1 MRLLASPFWGF
12 IWCLNVAGN
21 RRQRYYRGI
30 LSTTNVD
37 AAVTPE
43 ILFVFVLLFITI
55 GLFIWDRIR
64 MDIVAM
70 MVVVTLAVSGVIT
83 PAETVSGF
91 GQSLV
96 VMIAG
101 LFVVGEGLFR
111 TGVAAAVGNWIL
123 KLGGEHE
130 KRLLLVLIPVV
141 AAMSAFMSSTGAV
154 ALFIPVVLSICRT
167 AGLQPSRMLMPLAFA
182 SLIGGMMT
190 LIGTPP
196 NMVVSTQLET
206 AGLAPFAFFD
216 FTLIGA
222 VILLVGTLY
231 LVFIAPALLPSTGV
245 RENQHPN
252 LKEFAERYGIQDN
265 LYQLR
270 VRQDSELIGETVSS
284 ARLRTGYEV
293 VVFAIRRNG
302 KMLSSLMPVLSETRI
317 KSGDMLIAYGNPD
330 DIERLC
336 MEQGALFLGF
346 PEDQRQRVSKEFG
359 VAEIMLHNRSPM
371 IGKTIKAG
379 RFREQFNLSVIGVLR
394 DGKPLATGFNG
405 EPLQVGDT
413 LLLAGGWRYI
423 EALDERRK
431 FVVLET
437 PAEMTEVSARWG
449 HAPYALLIMV
459 AMLGLMVSGVLSSL
473 SAILLAAMAMV
484 LTGCITMNEAYKSLN
499 SSSLVLIAG
508 MLPLAL
514 AMKKTGGLDLIVD
527 LLLNALGQSTPL
539 IICAGLFV
547 LTSVL
552 SQFISNTATTVLI
565 APIAIAVSQSLGM
578 QPEPFMMT
586 VAIAASTAFSTPI
599 ASPVNTL
606 VLAPGGYRF
615 VDFVKVGLPLQ
626 ILALIITLTI
636 TPWVF
641 PF

>member
-1 MRLLASPFWGF
+1 MTL
-12 IWCLNVAGN
+12 
-21 RRQRYYRGI
+21 
-30 LSTTNVD
+30 
-37 AAVTPE
+37 E
-43 ILFVFVLLFITI
+43 ILFVFALLLTTI
-55 GLFIWDRIR
+55 ALFIWDRIR

-123 KLGGEHE
+123 RLGGQNE

-141 AAMSAFMSSTGAV
+141 ASMSAFMSSTGAV

-196 NMVVSTQLET
+196 NMVVSTQLEA
-206 AGLAPFAFFD
+206 AGLEPFAFFD

-222 VILLVGTLY
+222 VILLTGTVY
-231 LVFIAPALLPSTGV
+231 LVFIAPALLPDTGV
-245 RENQHPN
+245 RETHHPN
-252 LKEFAERYGIQDN
+252 LKEFAERYGIEDN

-270 VRQDSELIGETVSS
+270 VRQDSSLIGETVSS
-284 ARLRTGYEV
+284 ARVRTGYEV

-317 KSGDMLIAYGNPD
+317 QSGDMLIAYGDPAD
-330 DIERLC
+330 VERLC
-336 MEQGALFLGF
+336 VEQGAMFFGF
-346 PEDQRQRVSKEFG
+346 PEDERQRIGKEFG
-359 VAEIMLHNRSPM
+359 VAEVMLHNRSPM

-394 DGKPLATGFNG
+394 DGQPLATGFNG

-413 LLLAGGWRYI
+413 LLLAGGWRFI
-423 EALDERRK
+423 EALDERRN

-459 AMLGLMVSGVLSSL
+459 GMLALMVSGVLSSL

-484 LTGCITMNEAYKSLN
+484 VTGCITMNEAYKSLN

-514 AMKKTGGLDLIVD
+514 AMKKTGALDLIVGF
-527 LLLNALGQSTPL
+527 LLQSLGQSTPL
-539 IICAGLFV
+539 IICAGLFL

-565 APIAIAVSQSLGM
+565 APIAIAVAQNMGM
-578 QPEPFMMT
+578 NPEPFMMT

-606 VLAPGGYRF
+606 VLVPGNYRF
-615 VDFVKVGLPLQ
+615 TDFVKAGLPLQ
-626 ILALIITLTI
+626 ILALIITLTV
-636 TPWVF
+636 TPMVF